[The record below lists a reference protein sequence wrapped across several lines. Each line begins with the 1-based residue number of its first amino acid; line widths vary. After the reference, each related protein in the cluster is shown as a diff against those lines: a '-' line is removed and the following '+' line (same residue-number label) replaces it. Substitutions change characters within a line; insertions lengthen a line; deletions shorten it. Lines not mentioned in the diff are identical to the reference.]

1 MLALLAKLRGH
12 FLGPLVLS
20 RAFFNVPLVLPP
32 EEYAGRWAA
41 VIDTAGGT
49 DPETAL
55 LAGSE
60 LKLPGRSVL
69 VLQEWAE
76 PDPEVDWSV
85 DASLREQAGRGTS

>member
-1 MLALLAKLRGH
+1 M
-12 FLGPLVLS
+12 PV
-20 RAFFNVPLVLPP
+20 
-32 EEYAGRWAA
+32 A
-41 VIDTAGGT
+41 VDTETSAV
-49 DPETAL
+49 TAL
-55 LAGSE
+55 LAGTE